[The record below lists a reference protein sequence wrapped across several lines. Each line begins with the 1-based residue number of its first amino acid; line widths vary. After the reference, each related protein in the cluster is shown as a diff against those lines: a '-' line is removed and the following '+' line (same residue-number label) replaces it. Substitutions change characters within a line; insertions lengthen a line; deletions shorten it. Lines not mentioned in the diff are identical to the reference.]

1 MKQNGVF
8 WQVGLLVS
16 MLSACDYIQDDLQP
30 CPTGL
35 ELAFRYD
42 YNLQRADQF
51 NDHVRSVTAYLFD
64 EEGYFVA
71 AQTESGTPLSERT
84 YRMKLDVDPGR
95 YQCVV
100 VAGQKP
106 VKEMAAGPRAK
117 QIVHEPEVGDSL
129 SALSVTLERDAQ
141 GLVTHH
147 GLPLDTLWHG
157 MRLTP
162 IEVKAGQITVDTLS
176 LMRNTKQINVILR
189 DLDEPENMEVANYD
203 FRIDDHNA
211 CLRWDNSVDE
221 TAAVVYTPY
230 ATWNTT
236 DKQVDAQQPTGRMAH
251 ADFMTSRLLFHKEAT
266 ADAVLTVTEKESG
279 KELIRVNLPD
289 LLSRMRTSDELNRYT
304 PQEFLDRGYDYH
316 LTFFLQGDRWA
327 YVQVE
332 IGVLSW
338 AQRFQFEQ
346 IKL

>member
-211 CLRWDNSVDE
+211 CLNWDNSVTYQTSSNE
-221 TAAVVYTPY
+221 NVLALPKLAVYSNLY
-230 ATWNTT
+230 
-236 DKQVDAQQPTGRMAH
+236 
-251 ADFMTSRLLFHKEAT
+251 LLFKVA
-266 ADAVLTVTEKESG
+266 
-279 KELIRVNLPD
+279 
-289 LLSRMRTSDELNRYT
+289 
-304 PQEFLDRGYDYH
+304 
-316 LTFFLQGDRWA
+316 
-327 YVQVE
+327 
-332 IGVLSW
+332 GVLHVQFGVDCNYYTKYYAPAYNPATSSFHNQHEVKCGNF
-338 AQRFQFEQ
+338 AFMNAYANMKLKKTRFFVMFSHFNQGMFGGDNYFSSPHYPLNPRRLQ
-346 IKL
+346 MGLSVDFTN